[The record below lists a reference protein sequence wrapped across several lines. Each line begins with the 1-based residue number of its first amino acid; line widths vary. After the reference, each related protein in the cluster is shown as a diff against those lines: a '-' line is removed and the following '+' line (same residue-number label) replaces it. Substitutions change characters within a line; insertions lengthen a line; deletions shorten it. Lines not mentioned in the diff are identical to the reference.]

1 MFLNYA
7 GIIVSSLN
15 DLLTTCL
22 VMYPMM
28 LVPYT
33 KLLYLMILIFVVA
46 TSMLVLASAFVF
58 RPVVQNIFNS
68 KVRTFGILF
77 PCFQKF
83 NFI

>member
-33 KLLYLMILIFVVA
+33 KLYLMILIFVVA